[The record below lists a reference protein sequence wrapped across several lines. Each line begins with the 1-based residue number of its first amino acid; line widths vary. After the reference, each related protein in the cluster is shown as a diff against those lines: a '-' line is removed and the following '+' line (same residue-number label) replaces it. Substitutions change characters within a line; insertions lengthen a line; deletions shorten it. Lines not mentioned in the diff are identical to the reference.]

1 MILTYQEFIENS
13 NFEGDYIIIFQGGE
27 FKIIL

>member
-1 MILTYQEFIENS
+1 MKKEGFLMIL
-13 NFEGDYIIIFQGGE
+13 EGDYIIIFQGGE